1 MSFGSFFGR
10 LLRYNGHPDHFI
22 HDVRLM
28 EINSNK
34 EFYPKMSFVFIEM
47 PKFQKSEGQL
57 ESELDE
63 WLFILNSLSKFNSI
77 PVSLIGKKTYEQV
90 FKIAEVGNLTSTEMN
105 EYQQSLKIQRD
116 NNGALSYARKEG
128 LEKGLEEGKIKEREK
143 LITRMRAKGMQIS
156 EIAELTGLSVLEIE
170 ALFL

>member
-1 MSFGSFFGR
+1 
-10 LLRYNGHPDHFI
+10 
-22 HDVRLM
+22 M

-128 LEKGLEEGKIKEREK
+128 LEEGKVKERKE
-143 LITRMRAKGMQIS
+143 LIARMIARGMS
-156 EIAELTGLSVLEIE
+156 VVEIAEMTGLAISELE
-170 ALFL
+170 ALLL